1 MIDAYGVNYIHQC
14 IDNEPPSIT
23 PLNMNTITLE
33 RNSVLVAR
41 FSKDSGY
48 DLDELH
54 ELRKMLKETFPCHQ
68 VIVWYNDVDFMVI
81 NDNGYKAERLTGL
94 NEDSNYY

>member
-1 MIDAYGVNYIHQC
+1 MIDAFEAKIIHPC
-14 IDNEPPSIT
+14 VDNEPPSVA
-23 PLNMNTITLE
+23 PLNMNTLTLE
-33 RNSVLVAR
+33 RNSVLIAR
-41 FSKDSGY
+41 FSKDSAY
-48 DLDELH
+48 DLDELR
-54 ELRKMLKETFPCHQ
+54 ELRKMLKEVFPCHQ

>member
-1 MIDAYGVNYIHQC
+1 MI
-14 IDNEPPSIT
+14 EPIARGCAIETETLREPSIAST
-23 PLNMNTITLE
+23 QFNTITLE

-48 DLDELH
+48 DLDEL
-54 ELRKMLKETFPCHQ
+54 EYLRKLLKETFPCHQ
-68 VIVWYNDVDFMVI
+68 VIVWYDDVDFMVI
-81 NDNGYKAERLTGL
+81 NDKGYKAERLTGL